1 MAKKLTELVREA
13 IAKGET
19 EEGRRELREQRERM
33 EAEAIR
39 SVEKA
44 VQAAPAAP
52 ESVEAS
58 AEGKVERK
66 GVRAVTRNDPILP
79 ALRVTSVLE
88 PRAREAGRLA
98 FGGLVE
104 GREDLAETQLP
115 LFDRGQEG
123 PRVAMLELADARG
136 GPIMARGRGAPL
148 DLRLFVA
155 ACVMTPLTV
164 REAQEPLVTT
174 VRELRDFCFPNG
186 WKKRRDWPALR
197 SALVRMRDYA
207 IPWVV
212 GTTAGGWWP
221 VALRFAPGREAQ
233 LDDQV
238 ILDVRIPPGS
248 GDGPVIAKP
257 DLVQLGVTSGPQFRA
272 YVAVHSVAWRPGR
285 SRRPHPRNRDFH
297 LWSADAGNYL
307 VLTRRDRRR
316 LAFGAHDKR
325 NRTRANQ
332 DAAWEK
338 LPGVEIVSRRAVS
351 RDGERGWLILPEA
364 AASAIRKR
372 PPALSPPWGC
382 CFRRRDGVST
392 RRPQPRDFD
401 LPNRR
406 IRGGLRSNRTYLT
419 IESDLPNHRIGPT

>member
-1 MAKKLTELVREA
+1 MAKKVMELFKEA
-13 IAKGET
+13 IAKAET

-33 EAEAIR
+33 EAEALR
-39 SVEKA
+39 NVEKA
-44 VQAAPAAP
+44 GDAAPAAP
-52 ESVEAS
+52 EPGEATP
-58 AEGKVERK
+58 EGKVK
-66 GVRAVTRNDPILP
+66 GVRAVIRADPILP
-79 ALRVTSVLE
+79 GLRVTSVLE

-104 GREDLAETQLP
+104 GREDLTETQLP

-164 REAQEPLVTT
+164 RYAQEPLVTT

-197 SALVRMRDYA
+197 SALVRLRNYA

-221 VALRFAPGREAQ
+221 VALRFAPGLDAK

-248 GDGPVIAKP
+248 GDGPVIAQP
-257 DLVQLGVTSGPQFRA
+257 DLVQLGVRSGPRFRA
-272 YVAVHSVAWRPGR
+272 FIAVHSVAWRPGR
-285 SRRPHPRNRDFH
+285 TRRPHPRNRDFH
-297 LWSADAGNYL
+297 LWSADADNYL
-307 VLTRRDRRR
+307 ALTRADRRR
-316 LAFGAHDKR
+316 LAFGVHDKR

-338 LPGVEIVSRRAVS
+338 LPGVEILSRRAVN
-351 RDGERGWLILPEA
+351 RDGERGWLILPSA
-364 AASAIRKR
+364 AAAAIRK
-372 PPALSPPWGC
+372 PAENAEGQN
-382 CFRRRDGVST
+382 V
-392 RRPQPRDFD
+392 
-401 LPNRR
+401 
-406 IRGGLRSNRTYLT
+406 I
-419 IESDLPNHRIGPT
+419 

>member
-1 MAKKLTELVREA
+1 MPQKLTELFKEA
-13 IAKGET
+13 VARSET
-19 EEGRRELREQRERM
+19 EEGRRELREQRERL
-33 EAEAIR
+33 EAGAIPNA
-39 SVEKA
+39 EK
-44 VQAAPAAP
+44 QAQTAAAAAEP
-52 ESVEAS
+52 VEAS
-58 AEGKVERK
+58 AEGKVAR
-66 GVRAVTRNDPILP
+66 GAVRASTRNDPILP

-186 WKKRRDWPALR
+186 WRRGRDWPALR
-197 SALVRMRDYA
+197 SALVRLRDYA

-221 VALRFAPGREAQ
+221 VALRFAPGLDAQ

-248 GDGPVIAKP
+248 GDGPVIAKQ

-285 SRRPHPRNRDFH
+285 TRRPHPRNPHFH
-297 LWSADAGNYL
+297 LWSADAANYL
-307 VLTRRDRRR
+307 ALTRADRRR
-316 LAFGAHDKR
+316 LAFGAQDKR
-325 NRTRANQ
+325 NRTRADQ
-332 DAAWEK
+332 DAAWDK
-338 LPGVEIVSRRAVS
+338 LPGVEILSRRAIS

-372 PPALSPPWGC
+372 
-382 CFRRRDGVST
+382 ST
-392 RRPQPRDFD
+392 AAE
-401 LPNRR
+401 
-406 IRGGLRSNRTYLT
+406 GRTA
-419 IESDLPNHRIGPT
+419 G

>member
-1 MAKKLTELVREA
+1 MAKKLTELFREA
-13 IAKGET
+13 ITKAET
-19 EEGRRELREQRERM
+19 EEGRQELREQRERT

-44 VQAAPAAP
+44 AQAVPAAP
-52 ESVEAS
+52 EAVEAS
-58 AEGKVERK
+58 AEGKVERE
-66 GVRAVTRNDPILP
+66 GVRAVTRVDPILP

-104 GREDLAETQLP
+104 GREDLTETQLP
-115 LFDRGQEG
+115 LFDLGQEG

-186 WKKRRDWPALR
+186 WRRGRDWPALR
-197 SALVRMRDYA
+197 SALVRLRDYA

-221 VALRFAPGREAQ
+221 VSLRFAPGLDAQ

-248 GDGPVIAKP
+248 GDGPVIARP
-257 DLVQLGVTSGPQFRA
+257 DLVQLGVTSGPGFRA
-272 YVAVHSVAWRPGR
+272 YIAVHSVAWRPGVT
-285 SRRPHPRNRDFH
+285 RRPHPRNGKFH

-307 VLTRRDRRR
+307 VLTRADRRR
-316 LAFGAHDKR
+316 LAFGVHDKR

-338 LPGVEIVSRRAVS
+338 LPGVEILSRRAVS
-351 RDGERGWLILPEA
+351 RDGEGGWLMVPSA
-364 AASAIRKR
+364 AAAAIGKR
-372 PPALSPPWGC
+372 PSEDKWS
-382 CFRRRDGVST
+382 R
-392 RRPQPRDFD
+392 
-401 LPNRR
+401 
-406 IRGGLRSNRTYLT
+406 
-419 IESDLPNHRIGPT
+419 

>member
-372 PPALSPPWGC
+372 PPG
-382 CFRRRDGVST
+382 G
-392 RRPQPRDFD
+392 
-401 LPNRR
+401 R
-406 IRGGLRSNRTYLT
+406 IKGG
-419 IESDLPNHRIGPT
+419 